1 MAQQNTLD
9 FLIAA
14 HVSGQEQ
21 MAKLI
26 NTVGALQKETERLKD
41 TNVALGK
48 STDTVIQNGKRY
60 NNALDAQSKALRQAR
75 QGSQMAMMQMNDFAT
90 SIATG
95 ASPIQAFNQQIGQLG
110 YSLSLMQGT
119 AGKVGRFFAGPWGL
133 AVIAATT
140 VLGFFAKGAMEAS
153 TKTLDLEGT
162 AKSAFDSISERLNNS
177 LKPAIEGL
185 APVIEAT
192 GRLFEILKEV
202 AVATVQGIVMLIN
215 RILGGIIGTINAVV
229 TLGSNAMGM
238 MAELGVNA
246 VNLFAQTANYIIT
259 NIENFINNSKN
270 LINRFLEM
278 TGSSFRFAETR
289 FKRMEMATNRWA
301 GTTGKAF
308 AQAGNAFVSAFRADI
323 LDFSEIDVKFKD
335 KEGKKKKAGKAD
347 TSAADAAKKEAERLA
362 KIQDAINIRNAKSKI
377 FWAEYWA
384 DREDEIAQGQIDAA
398 AQRAKEIGYIAEETG
413 KRIADDVDAPIK
425 AVQDSF
431 VAIGNS
437 VADSFKGM
445 LTGAMSW
452 KDGMRSI
459 IGSVIDELWRL
470 YVVQQIVGMVTGF
483 LGRTTGATAARLAP
497 SATATIAA
505 NAPLFANG
513 TVNAPGGMAWVGE
526 RGPELV
532 NLPKGSQVIP
542 AHRAQSM
549 GGSGVTV
556 NVDARGSADPAA
568 VRAQVEQG
576 ILQAAPAIIAAAQSR
591 TVNSLRRP
599 RLGGAMQ

>member
-95 ASPIQAFNQQIGQLG
+95 ASPFQAFNQQIGQLG

-153 TKTLDLEGT
+153 DRTIDFEKT
-162 AKSAFDSISERLNNS
+162 AKTAFDSIGKNITEGLQ
-177 LKPAIEGL
+177 PAIEKLG
-185 APVIEAT
+185 PVIEAVT
-192 GRLFEILKEV
+192 QLWDIMKEI
-202 AVATVQGIVMLIN
+202 AIATVKGVVELIN
-215 RILGGIIGTINAVV
+215 RLLGAVIGSINAVV
-229 TLGSNAMGM
+229 VLIDNGM
-238 MAELGVNA
+238 NIIKEIGVGVMNSFIM
-246 VNLFAQTANYIIT
+246 VANFVIT
-259 NIENFINNSKN
+259 NVENFINNSKGVVN
-270 LINRFLEM
+270 GFLGFV
-278 TGSSFRFAETR
+278 GSSFRFAETK
-289 FKRMEMATNRWA
+289 FKRLEMVTNKWA
-301 GTTGKAF
+301 GSTVRA
-308 AQAGNAFVSAFRADI
+308 ASEAGSAFIKGFRTDVIDLDALDI
-323 LDFSEIDVKFKD
+323 FTKP
-335 KEGKKKKAGKAD
+335 KEDEKKAGKGD

-384 DREDEIAQGQIDAA
+384 DREDEIAQGQIDAMRE
-398 AQRAKEIGYIAEETG
+398 RAKGIAAISEQMGERVAKDVGEPMKRVEE
-413 KRIADDVDAPIK
+413 
-425 AVQDSF
+425 SF
-431 VAIGNS
+431 AAIGNS
-437 VADSFKGM
+437 VSDAFKGM
-445 LTGAMSW
+445 ITGATSW
-452 KDGMRSI
+452 KDAMRGI
-459 IGSVIDELWRL
+459 ISSVIDELWRL
-470 YVVQQIVGMVTGF
+470 YVVQQIVGLVTSA
-483 LGRTTGATAARLAP
+483 LNPLKA
-497 SATATIAA
+497 SATANIAA
-505 NAPLFANG
+505 NPDLFANG

-532 NLPKGSQVIP
+532 NLPRGSQGIP

>member
-41 TNVALGK
+41 ANVALGK

-75 QGSQMAMMQMNDFAT
+75 QGSQMAMMQVNDFAT

-289 FKRMEMATNRWA
+289 FKRMEMATNKWA

-308 AQAGNAFVSAFRADI
+308 AQAGNAFVSAFRSDI

-335 KEGKKKKAGKAD
+335 KEGKKKKDKAD
-347 TSAADAAKKEAERLA
+347 TSAADKAKKEAERLA

-384 DREDEIAQGQIDAA
+384 DREDEIAQGQIDAMRD
-398 AQRAKEIGYIAEETG
+398 RAREIGYIAEETG
-413 KRIADDVDAPIK
+413 AIIAKQVDDPI
-425 AVQDSF
+425 AQLQQSF
-431 VAIGNS
+431 DAIGNS
-437 VADSFKGM
+437 VSDAFRGM
-445 LTGAMSW
+445 ITGATSW
-452 KDGMRSI
+452 KDAMRGI
-459 IGSVIDELWRL
+459 IGSVIDELWRM
-470 YVVQQIVGMVTGF
+470 YVVQQIVGFVTSG
-483 LGRTTGATAARLAP
+483 LKAIGLPMPTPVPGKAVGGYVGAQQP
-497 SATATIAA
+497 Y
-505 NAPLFANG
+505 
-513 TVNAPGGMAWVGE
+513 VVGE
-526 RGPELV
+526 KGPELF
-532 NLPKGSQVIP
+532 IP
-542 AHRAQSM
+542 
-549 GGSGVTV
+549 GGSGTIIPNKNMAMGSGGGGVTV

-576 ILQAAPAIIAAAQSR
+576 IIQAAPAIIAAAQQR
-591 TVNSLRRP
+591 TVSSLRRP
-599 RLGGAMQ
+599 KLGGAIQ